1 MKKNKTVG
9 LALGSGGFR
18 GFAHIGVIRSLE
30 KHGIPI
36 DFITGSSIGAWVGAY
51 YSLFKDINKLEEDL
65 TANPR
70 ENMLLLF
77 DLSWGGGIVSG
88 QKFSFFLEKN
98 LKEKNF
104 SDAQIPMKILATDIV
119 GGEPYVFDSGPVA
132 QAVRAST
139 SLPLIFKPVNFRAK
153 VLVDGGLSNPVP
165 GNLAKEMGADI
176 VISVNL
182 YHKNEFIKQK
192 FSTAQVVVRCGRIG
206 LYNLAQMAVKD
217 ADIVITPDISI
228 YAEKNGLE
236 QYFDKKIADDIIEIG
251 EKATDKLI
259 PQIRKLLK

>member
-30 KHGIPI
+30 KNGIPI
-36 DFITGSSIGAWVGAY
+36 NYISGSSIGAWVGAY

-65 TANPR
+65 TANPT

-88 QKFSFFLEKN
+88 QKFTTFLEKN
-98 LKEKNF
+98 LQNKDF
-104 SDAQIPMKILATDIV
+104 TDTQIPLKILATDIAA
-119 GGEPYVFDSGPVA
+119 GEPYVFDGGSVA

-139 SLPLIFKPVNFRAK
+139 SLPLIFKPVNLKNK

-165 GNLAKEMGADI
+165 GNLVKDMGADI

-192 FSTAQVVVRCGRIG
+192 FSTAQVVMRSGRIG
-206 LYNLAQMAVKD
+206 LHNLAQMAIKD
-217 ADIVITPDISI
+217 ADVVIAPDISS
-228 YAEKNGLE
+228 YTEKNGLE
-236 QYFDKKIADDIIEIG
+236 QYFDKKIADDIISIG

-259 PQIRKLLK
+259 PQIKELLK

>member
-30 KHGIPI
+30 KNGIPI
-36 DFITGSSIGAWVGAY
+36 DFISGSSIGAWVGAY

-70 ENMLLLF
+70 DNMLLLF

-88 QKFSFFLEKN
+88 EKFSTFLEKN
-98 LKEKNF
+98 LKNKNF
-104 SDAQIPMKILATDIV
+104 SDAKIPLKILATDIAA
-119 GGEPYVFDSGPVA
+119 GAPHVFESGPVA

-139 SLPLIFKPVNFRAK
+139 SLPLIFKPVNFRNK

-165 GNLAKEMGADI
+165 GNLVKDMGADI

-192 FSTAQVVVRCGRIG
+192 FSTAQVVMRSGRIG
-206 LYNLAQMAVKD
+206 LHNLAQMAIKD
-217 ADIVITPDISI
+217 ADIVITPDVSS
-228 YAEKNGLE
+228 YTEKNGLE
-236 QYFDKKIADDIIEIG
+236 QYFDKKIADDIIKIG
-251 EKATDKLI
+251 EKAADKLI
-259 PQIRKLLK
+259 PQIKALLK

>member
-1 MKKNKTVG
+1 MNKHKTVG

-30 KHGIPI
+30 KNGIPI
-36 DFITGSSIGAWVGAY
+36 DFISGSSIGSWVGAY

-70 ENMLLLF
+70 DNMLLLF

-88 QKFSFFLEKN
+88 QKFSNFLEKN
-98 LKEKNF
+98 LKNKNF
-104 SDAQIPMKILATDIV
+104 SDTQIPLKIIATDIAT
-119 GGEPYVFDSGPVA
+119 GEPYVFDSGPVA

-139 SLPLIFKPVNFRAK
+139 SLPLIFKPVNLKNK

-165 GNLAKEMGADI
+165 GNLVKGMGADI
-176 VISVNL
+176 IISVNL

-192 FSTAQVVVRCGRIG
+192 FSTAQVVMRSGRIG
-206 LYNLAQMAVKD
+206 LHNLAQMAIKE
-217 ADIVITPDISI
+217 ADIVISPDISR

-236 QYFDKKIADDIIEIG
+236 QYFTKKIADDIISIG
-251 EKATDKLI
+251 EKAADKLI
-259 PQIRKLLK
+259 PEIKELLK